1 MNQKYKKLI
10 IILAVILLAALVL
23 ILILSNKKN
32 KVDLTYGGWETSIYT
47 GFLKPQKGAW
57 SELVIIDEEGNKS
70 LQRSIY
76 LGEKTIEGVRAYG
89 VETDPNVFDSGGSVI
104 QVWYEY
110 STDEIIKIANGAK
123 KGKEVTCINALLLE
137 TLFPTLKAY
146 LPTIVTP
153 DKYSSMNEYTYGTF
167 TTETNKTIQV
177 AKFIDAYETEIWLSS
192 EVPFGV
198 IKGVFMPTN
207 KTVVYLRNFD
217 FSGAVP
223 IISGTQMTNC
233 ATQKL
238 FDSSQ

>member
-1 MNQKYKKLI
+1 MNSKYKKLI
-10 IILAVILLAALVL
+10 IILAVILLISLVF
-23 ILILSNKKN
+23 IIIFSNRK
-32 KVDLTYGGWETSIYT
+32 KVDLTYGGWESDVYT

-57 SELVIIDEEGNKS
+57 SELVIIDGKGNKS

-89 VETDPNVFDSGGSVI
+89 VETDPNVFDSGGSAL

-110 STDEIIKIANGAK
+110 GTDKIIKIANRAK
-123 KGKEVTCINALLLE
+123 KGGKVTCINAPLLE

-153 DKYSSMNEYTYGTF
+153 DKYSSMNEYTYGTL
-167 TTETNKTIQV
+167 TTETNKTVKV

-198 IKGVFMPTN
+198 IKGVFIPTN
-207 KTVVYLRNFD
+207 QTVVYLRDFD
-217 FSGAVP
+217 FFGAVP
-223 IISGTQMTNC
+223 IISETQIANC

>member
-1 MNQKYKKLI
+1 MDPKYKKFI
-10 IILAVILLAALVL
+10 IITLAVILLVALVL
-23 ILILSNKKN
+23 IFSNRK
-32 KVDLTYGGWETSIYT
+32 KVDLTYGGWETGIYT

-57 SELVIIDEEGNKS
+57 SELVIIDGEGNES

-89 VETDPNVFDSGGSVI
+89 VETDPNVFDNRGSVL

-110 STDEIIKIANGAK
+110 STDEIIKIANRAK
-123 KGKEVTCINALLLE
+123 NGKEVTCINASLLE

-177 AKFIDAYETEIWLSS
+177 AKFIDTYETEIWLSS

-198 IKGVFMPTN
+198 IKGVFVPTN
-207 KTVVYLRNFD
+207 KTVVYLRDFD
-217 FSGAVP
+217 FFGAVP
-223 IISGTQMTNC
+223 IISETQITNC

-238 FDSSQ
+238 FNSSK

>member
-10 IILAVILLAALVL
+10 IVLAVILLVALVF
-23 ILILSNKKN
+23 ILILSNKRKE
-32 KVDLTYGGWETSIYT
+32 VDLTYGGWESSIYT

-57 SELVIIDEEGNKS
+57 SELVIIDGEGNES
-70 LQRSIY
+70 SQRSIY
-76 LGEKTIEGVRAYG
+76 LGEKTVEGIRAYG
-89 VETDPNVFDSGGSVI
+89 VETDPNVLDNAGSVL

-110 STDEIIKIANGAK
+110 NTDEIIKIANRAK
-123 KGKEVTCINALLLE
+123 KEEGITCINAPLLE

-153 DKYSSMNEYTYGTF
+153 DKYSSMNKYTYGTF

-177 AKFIDAYETEIWLSS
+177 AKFIDTHETEIWLSS

-207 KTVVYLRNFD
+207 KTIVHLRD
-217 FSGAVP
+217 FGLSGASP
-223 IISGTQMTNC
+223 IISEIQINNC

-238 FDSSQ
+238 FDSS

>member
-1 MNQKYKKLI
+1 MNTKYKKLI
-10 IILAVILLAALVL
+10 IILGVIILVVLAL
-23 ILILSNKKN
+23 IIFSNRK
-32 KVDLTYGGWETSIYT
+32 KVDLTYGGWESIVYT

-57 SELVIIDEEGNKS
+57 SELVIIDGEGNKS

-89 VETDPNVFDSGGSVI
+89 VETDPNVLDNAGSVL

-110 STDEIIKIANGAK
+110 STDEIIKIANKVK
-123 KGKEVTCINALLLE
+123 KEKEVTCINAPLLE
-137 TLFPTLKAY
+137 TLFPTLKTY

-153 DKYSSMNEYTYGTF
+153 DKYSSINKYTYGAF

-177 AKFIDAYETEIWLSS
+177 AKFIDTYETEIWLSS

-198 IKGVFMPTN
+198 IKGVFVPTN
-207 KTVVYLRNFD
+207 KTIVYLRD
-217 FSGAVP
+217 FGLSGASP
-223 IISGTQMTNC
+223 IISETQIINC

-238 FDSSQ
+238 FDSFQ

>member
-10 IILAVILLAALVL
+10 IILAVILLATLVF
-23 ILILSNKKN
+23 ILILSNKKK
-32 KVDLTYGGWETSIYT
+32 KVDLTYGGWESSVYI

-57 SELVIIDEEGNKS
+57 SELVIIDGEGNES

-76 LGEKTIEGVRAYG
+76 LGEKTVEGVRAYG
-89 VETDPNVFDSGGSVI
+89 VETDPNVSDNAGSVL

-110 STDEIIKIANGAK
+110 NTDEIIKIANRAK
-123 KGKEVTCINALLLE
+123 KEKEVTCINAPLLE
-137 TLFPTLKAY
+137 TLFPMLKAY

-177 AKFIDAYETEIWLSS
+177 AKFIDTHETEIWLSS
-192 EVPFGV
+192 EVPFGI
-198 IKGVFMPTN
+198 IKGVFVPTN
-207 KTVVYLRNFD
+207 KTIVYLRDFD
-217 FSGAVP
+217 FFGAIP
-223 IISGTQMTNC
+223 IISETQMTNC